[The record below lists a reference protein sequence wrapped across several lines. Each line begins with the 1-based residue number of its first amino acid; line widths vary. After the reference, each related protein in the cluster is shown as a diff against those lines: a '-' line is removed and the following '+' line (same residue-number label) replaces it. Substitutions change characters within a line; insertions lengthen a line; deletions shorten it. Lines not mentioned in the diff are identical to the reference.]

1 MNQEPVVRVE
11 VRYWSWFKDLAGVD
25 HETFDIVAGNDLG
38 TLLRRVREKHPK
50 LEEVRRST
58 LVAVG
63 VEYQPENHLLGDGDE
78 VSLFPPVQ
86 GG

>member
-1 MNQEPVVRVE
+1 MLIR
-11 VRYWSWFKDLAGVD
+11 VRYWSWFKDIAGQAQEEFQVNDGARLGDLLEAVRQRHPRLA
-25 HETFDIVAGNDLG
+25 EARN
-38 TLLRRVREKHPK
+38 
-50 LEEVRRST
+50 ST

-63 VEYQPENHLLGDGDE
+63 TEYQPASHLLGPSDE

>member
-1 MNQEPVVRVE
+1 MTIS
-11 VRYWSWFKDLAGVD
+11 VRYWSWFRDLAGCE
-25 HETFDIVAGNDLG
+25 HEPFEVPPGAALADL
-38 TLLRRVREKHPK
+38 LSRIHQRHPQ
-50 LEEVRRST
+50 LAEARQST

-63 VEYQPENHLLGDGDE
+63 VEYQPPTFILRDGDD

>member
-1 MNQEPVVRVE
+1 MLIR
-11 VRYWSWFKDLAGVD
+11 VRYWSWFKDLAGKAQEEFQV
-25 HETFDIVAGNDLG
+25 NDGANLG
-38 TLLRRVREKHPK
+38 DLLDSVRQRHPR
-50 LEEVRRST
+50 LAEARQST

-63 VEYQPENHLLGDGDE
+63 TEYQPASYLLAANDE

>member
-1 MNQEPVVRVE
+1 MQIR
-11 VRYWSWFKDLAGVD
+11 VRYWSWFKDITGRA
-25 HETFDIVAGNDLG
+25 
-38 TLLRRVREKHPK
+38 
-50 LEEVRRST
+50 EEVYDVADDALLDDLLALVRQRHPRLADARQST

-63 VEYQPENHLLGDGDE
+63 TEYQPPTYALVRGDE

>member
-1 MNQEPVVRVE
+1 MEIRI
-11 VRYWSWFKDLAGVD
+11 RYWSWFKDLTRTAESTCTLPDGATVGD
-25 HETFDIVAGNDLG
+25 ALRWVHE
-38 TLLRRVREKHPK
+38 RHPR
-50 LEEVRRST
+50 LAEARQST

-63 VEYQPENHLLGDGDE
+63 VEYQPPTHILRDGDE

>member
-1 MNQEPVVRVE
+1 MLIR
-11 VRYWSWFKDLAGVD
+11 VRYWSWFKDIAGQAQEEFQVNDGASLGDLLESVRQRHPRLA
-25 HETFDIVAGNDLG
+25 EA
-38 TLLRRVREKHPK
+38 RK
-50 LEEVRRST
+50 ST

-63 VEYQPENHLLGDGDE
+63 TEYQPVSYLLATGDE